1 MRTKEKNY
9 IIMVEFS
16 RRTKERRM
24 AAAIGLAVI
33 LGMTGCAGKEGAQGK
48 PQENISSGVENDSA
62 KQESTDGGT
71 EDEREEENGS
81 DVPETQESEWAR
93 EEPVPAQGKEKEEPP
108 ESGGETARE
117 PEEGQAVM
125 VPQGTEH
132 LGGKVQEPLESGM
145 TLAQTTLVDE
155 DGMVTL
161 LEVEDAK
168 KIPVRFTEDTEVEHW
183 TIRGGGAGIDMH
195 DAAVSDLEEGMG
207 VELEGYFDGET
218 FVAARVIIEVY
229 V

>member
-1 MRTKEKNY
+1 MRQTREK
-9 IIMVEFS
+9 
-16 RRTKERRM
+16 RM
-24 AAAIGLAVI
+24 EAAISLAVI
-33 LGMTGCAGKEGAQGK
+33 LGITGCAGKEGAQ
-48 PQENISSGVENDSA
+48 ENLRENVLAGVENDTA
-62 KQESTDGGT
+62 RQESTDDGT
-71 EDEREEENGS
+71 EDEREGENGS
-81 DVPETQESEWAR
+81 DVPETQEGEWAR

-108 ESGGETARE
+108 ESGSEAARE

-183 TIRGGGAGIDMH
+183 TIRGGGAGIDMQ

>member
-71 EDEREEENGS
+71 EDEREWENGS
-81 DVPETQESEWAR
+81 DVPETQEGEWAR

-117 PEEGQAVM
+117 PEERQAVM
-125 VPQGTEH
+125 VPQETEH

-183 TIRGGGAGIDMH
+183 TIRGGGAGIDMQ